1 MFRLFKKIRKLI
13 STLFTLALL
22 IIIIVVLPA
31 IPDTLGSGLMVSM
44 HTDSA
49 PKLIAHRGLSSLY
62 PQNTLPA
69 FHGAAKYGFEAYEL
83 DIHTTKDGEW
93 VVIHNDTV
101 DDMTNS
107 EGKVADYTLEELKS
121 MTIDNGNGI
130 ENHPDLRMPTLK
142 ESLDICIE
150 WDIAPVIEIK
160 NCDTAYLPELKSIL
174 DEYGLSDTAAIISFT
189 KEYLEIYRELDKDI
203 EILYLSNDPTKEDID
218 WCAEQDF
225 GINFNHKCLYKCFSA
240 IKYAREKGIT
250 IAAWTVDN
258 TIYADIMV
266 LFGAEYI
273 TTNKILP

>member
-1 MFRLFKKIRKLI
+1 MMDHLKSI
-13 STLFTLALL
+13 
-22 IIIIVVLPA
+22 
-31 IPDTLGSGLMVSM
+31 
-44 HTDSA
+44 TD
-49 PKLIAHRGLSSLY
+49 G
-62 PQNTLPA
+62 
-69 FHGAAKYGFEAYEL
+69 
-83 DIHTTKDGEW
+83 
-93 VVIHNDTV
+93 IHNLVEHSEIPTENNFNYPSD
-101 DDMTNS
+101 NS
-107 EGKVADYTLEELKS
+107 TYVQAFNSDYAQPANTPIKHI

-130 ENHPDLRMPTLK
+130 KNHPDLRMPTPR
-142 ESLDICIE
+142 ESLDICKE
-150 WDIAPVIEIK
+150 WDITPVIEIK
-160 NCDTAYLPELKSIL
+160 NCDTAYLPDLKAIL

-203 EILYLSNDPTKEDID
+203 EILYLSHVPTKEDID
-218 WCAEQDF
+218 WCAEHDF